1 MLDEKTANE
10 KAVDDKDAVDV
21 KDVKKEQKQKN
32 EIKSYDINMMIL
44 IMK

>member
-21 KDVKKEQKQKN
+21 KDVKKSKN
-32 EIKSYDINMMIL
+32 K
-44 IMK
+44 KTK